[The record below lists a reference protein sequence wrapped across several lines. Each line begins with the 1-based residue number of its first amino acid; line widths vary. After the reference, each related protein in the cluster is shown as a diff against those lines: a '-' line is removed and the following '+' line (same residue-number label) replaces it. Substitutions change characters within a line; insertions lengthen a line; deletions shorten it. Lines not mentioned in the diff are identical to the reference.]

1 VRGMRLEN
9 RKVGQ
14 EEVGWKSRF
23 APHAVP
29 TSKRRV
35 WCIQELQARNTIWRS
50 ARVAPETGP
59 ASTYLVTVA
68 VYPSQDTPNST
79 TSNTPPKPEE
89 EKEQHTK
96 EKCHHIVTGRSTD
109 NSCKDI
115 IPKSHNQQSHSYQHP
130 ATSSSKTPKTLL
142 PVPRPR
148 RPPHLPLLALV
159 PQILPI
165 ARMKQCAY
173 AAEERVALSR

>member
-35 WCIQELQARNTIWRS
+35 WCIQEFQARNTIWRS

-89 EKEQHTK
+89 EKE
-96 EKCHHIVTGRSTD
+96 
-109 NSCKDI
+109 
-115 IPKSHNQQSHSYQHP
+115 
-130 ATSSSKTPKTLL
+130 
-142 PVPRPR
+142 
-148 RPPHLPLLALV
+148 
-159 PQILPI
+159 
-165 ARMKQCAY
+165 
-173 AAEERVALSR
+173 